1 MTTYRQG
8 DILLIATDAVPAD
21 AVPVTPTEGRHILA
35 TGETTGHAHAIEA
48 SATTAYLA
56 APNREMYPL
65 VKEGEALLRHEEHG
79 PIVLPPGAYVV
90 RRQREWSAG
99 EAGHWRQVAD

>member
-8 DILLIATDAVPAD
+8 DILIIAVAAIPAD
-21 AVPVTPTEGRHILA
+21 AAPVAPTGGRHVLA
-35 TGETTGHAHAIEA
+35 TGETTGHAHTIAA
-48 SATTAYLA
+48 APSTAYLA
-56 APNREMYPL
+56 APNREMYLL

-90 RRQREWSAG
+90 RRQREWT
-99 EAGHWRQVAD
+99 EAEGHWRQVAD